1 MDDVKN
7 PQKKGLIGARNFY
20 ITVNKDIKLG
30 AWYVM
35 YNSSNFLLDKSV
47 YHTVLRENSHG
58 QQY

>member
-1 MDDVKN
+1 MDDKD

-35 YNSSNFLLDKSV
+35 YKQQQFLI
-47 YHTVLRENSHG
+47 R
-58 QQY
+58 